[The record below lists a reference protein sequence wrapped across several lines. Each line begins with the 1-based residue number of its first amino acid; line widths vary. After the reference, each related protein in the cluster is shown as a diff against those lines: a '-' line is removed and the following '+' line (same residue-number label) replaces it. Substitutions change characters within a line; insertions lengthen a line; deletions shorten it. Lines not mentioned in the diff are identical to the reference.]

1 MELDIEQP
9 VEAKTYTIRQVG
21 SASDKEAFGQ
31 IVELAAPNAGE
42 LDLYKSV
49 VGDKVK
55 GELRIVEVDF
65 LKKTN

>member
-9 VEAKTYTIRQVG
+9 VEAQTYTIRQVG

-42 LDLYKSV
+42 LDLYKSAD
-49 VGDKVK
+49 GDKVK
-55 GELRIVEVDF
+55 GELRIVEIDF
-65 LKKTN
+65 LRKLN